1 MRGRLFLSALAAG
14 VIGAALTVAGVRSPV
29 TGPLT
34 LLFLLLTPAVCVALL
49 LAGLDPLARAIVAGA
64 AALALATAIAEVML
78 VASAWSPRAGVIV
91 VGIAC
96 GVLAL
101 TAAVRRRRA
110 NSGGDEASGAT
121 APDDDEDAWAFEA

>member
-1 MRGRLFLSALAAG
+1 MRGRLLLSALAVG
-14 VIGAALTVAGVRSPV
+14 VIGAALTVSGVRSPV

-49 LAGLDPLARAIVAGA
+49 LTGLEPLARAIVAGA
-64 AALALATAIAEVML
+64 AALALASAIAEVML

-96 GVLAL
+96 AVLAL

-110 NSGGDEASGAT
+110 RSSGAS
-121 APDDDEDAWAFEA
+121 APDDDEDAWAFDA